1 VNFSSV
7 SARNGNV
14 GQADY
19 TAAKGAIES
28 LTKTTAREFAS
39 YGARVNAIAPGPV
52 RTPMLAAVGEQ
63 GIALMA
69 AATLVGRVAE
79 PEDIARS
86 VAAIADP
93 KLFGYTTGQ
102 VFAANG
108 GMYLD

>member
-1 VNFSSV
+1 
-7 SARNGNV
+7 
-14 GQADY
+14 
-19 TAAKGAIES
+19 
-28 LTKTTAREFAS
+28 
-39 YGARVNAIAPGPV
+39 
-52 RTPMLAAVGEQ
+52 
-63 GIALMA
+63 MA

-79 PEDIARS
+79 PEEIAAT